1 MTLKPNSIEQLRQ
14 QLPKAKAV
22 ENIDLSAIGKLIE
35 HVPEDMTATVQAGM
49 SLGDFQT
56 HLAQQNQ
63 WLPVDAPCPADLSI
77 GALLAGN
84 TTGPR
89 RFGFGTV
96 RDWLIGIT
104 VVLPDGRLI
113 RNGGKVVKNVAGF
126 DLCKLFISSRGTLGV
141 IVEATFKLLPKP
153 EAEVFLKKDCAS
165 LDDAEHLLE
174 QIWESDLQP
183 HVLDV
188 HRLDGQ
194 PVNLVAGFAGARADV
209 EAQTKAAAELGL
221 RAETNLDYD
230 ATFRPTAH
238 VTESVAPADTI
249 SFLRS
254 MTDCDFVARAGNGV
268 VYLRHH
274 HPEKFE
280 GGIGDD
286 LVFDPPALQ
295 TRIKNIFDPKGILP
309 KL

>member
-1 MTLKPNSIEQLRQ
+1 VTFAPNSIEQLRE
-14 QLPKAKAV
+14 QLPKAKPVKAM
-22 ENIDLSAIGKLIE
+22 DLSAIGELIE

-56 HLAQQNQ
+56 QLAQQNQ
-63 WLPVDAPCPADLSI
+63 WLPVDPPCPADRSI

-96 RDWLIGIT
+96 RDWLIGIAA
-104 VVLPDGRLI
+104 VLPDGRLI

-126 DLCKLFISSRGTLGV
+126 DLCKLFIGSRGTLGV

-153 EAEVFLKKDCAS
+153 EAELFLKNECAS
-165 LDDAEHLLE
+165 LDDAEQLLE
-174 QIWESDLQP
+174 QLWQSDLQP
-183 HVLDV
+183 HVLDL

-194 PVNLVAGFAGARADV
+194 PVNLVAGFSGARADV
-209 EAQTKAAAELGL
+209 EAQTKTASELGL
-221 RAETNLDYD
+221 RTETNLDYD
-230 ATFRPTAH
+230 AAFRATAH
-238 VTESVAPADTI
+238 MTESVAPAEII

-254 MTDCDFVARAGNGV
+254 ITDCDFVARAGNGV
-268 VYLRHH
+268 VYVRHH
-274 HPEKFE
+274 HPEKFK

-295 TRIKNIFDPKGILP
+295 TRIKNIFDPEGILP
-309 KL
+309 TL